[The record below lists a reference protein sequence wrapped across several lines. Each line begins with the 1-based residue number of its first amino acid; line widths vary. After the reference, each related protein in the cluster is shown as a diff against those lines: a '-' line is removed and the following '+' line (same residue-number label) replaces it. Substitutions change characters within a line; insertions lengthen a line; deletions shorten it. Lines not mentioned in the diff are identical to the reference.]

1 MTVFFTV
8 GFGATVMASFVRLIE
23 PLQAAPHATNG
34 AELAGRLFTPA
45 CFAVLS
51 VALAAAVRYLARRF
65 SRTSL
70 ELMIR
75 KDSRAPILFLRSFS
89 DDQVRLERPKRN
101 VLAFL
106 VLLGEP
112 LPTLDHILLEEGTAQ
127 GPVTIGAPGTTPP
140 FGAARAYVR
149 NDNWTQV
156 VSDLAQRSHAIV
168 MTLDQTTGI
177 KWELNEVHAKKYTS
191 KVLHLLPPRLTP
203 AQAARSVVTEVC
215 AALPELA
222 NVFRSL
228 QQFLD
233 VNERCCVGW
242 YFGQDAQLNVLTTA
256 RPNEA
261 SYRIAVRDYL
271 HSNEVE
277 LVEQRIA
284 NQGGWGDQK
293 LGFAAFVL
301 AVVALSYRYL
311 LSEFILAETVFLEM
325 NARLVLLVLF
335 LGEVLIWL
343 TSAASIVLGIAGA
356 LARSSRFFSLV
367 GIVVGIIALLLLSP
381 GAVKTMAHL
390 FSR

>member
-1 MTVFFTV
+1 
-8 GFGATVMASFVRLIE
+8 MASFVRLIE